1 MTEYSSFISCTTV
14 IKVGKGL
21 RIQNTGR
28 TMEQR
33 MEQIMEMEISLTD
46 DEEQIIQKVEIEQK
60 STTHKFQDNFLRK
73 RSINMES
80 SPL

>member
-21 RIQNTGR
+21 RIQNTSR
-28 TMEQR
+28 I

-73 RSINMES
+73 RSINMET

>member
-28 TMEQR
+28 IT
-33 MEQIMEMEISLTD
+33 EQIMEMEISLTD

>member
-21 RIQNTGR
+21 RIQNTSR
-28 TMEQR
+28 I